1 MIVACLPSFRI
12 LLSTRERSS
21 SSYKRRNPSSSG
33 HSDAQ
38 VRSANSRGSAIRLE
52 AIRTGTYLAVETRDG
67 ESASYDQVTSVEAGG
82 PPNTIISKSSKT
94 ESQEDILPTIPK
106 DRILKRQDVVSDYPL
121 IHLAAI

>member
-52 AIRTGTYLAVETRDG
+52 AIRTRTYLDVETRDG
-67 ESASYDQVTSVEAGG
+67 ESVSYDQVTSVEAGG
-82 PPNTIISKSSKT
+82 PPNTIISESSET

-106 DRILKRQDVVSDYPL
+106 DQILKRQDVVS
-121 IHLAAI
+121 H